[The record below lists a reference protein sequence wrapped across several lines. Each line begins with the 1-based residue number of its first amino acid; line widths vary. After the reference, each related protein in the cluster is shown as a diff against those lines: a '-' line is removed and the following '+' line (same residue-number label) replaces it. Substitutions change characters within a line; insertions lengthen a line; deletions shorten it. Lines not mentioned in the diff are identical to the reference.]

1 MNKCPNCGET
11 SRIREK
17 DKFCH
22 KCGCNLKTGVL
33 PERKE
38 EKSIESFVFEQLEL
52 LSKKSKTA
60 DISQLYEISAA
71 IEKLCKCLYLP

>member
-22 KCGCNLKTGVL
+22 ECGCSLKTDVL
-33 PERKE
+33 PEIKE
-38 EKSIESFVFEQLEL
+38 ERRIESFVYEQLEL

-60 DISQLYEISAA
+60 DMSQLYEISAA
-71 IEKLCKCLYLP
+71 MENLCKCLCLP